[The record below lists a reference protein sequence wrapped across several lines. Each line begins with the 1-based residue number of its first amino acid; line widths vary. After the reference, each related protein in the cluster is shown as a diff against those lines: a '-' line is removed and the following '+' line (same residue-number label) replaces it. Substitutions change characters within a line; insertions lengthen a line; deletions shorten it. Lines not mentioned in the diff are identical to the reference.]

1 MDNAVETTPGET
13 SAGAEPAGW
22 IYPSGG
28 AGWACLYLDRPD
40 GARLRL
46 GCWQSGKSEGR
57 RGTCLLVNGRSEF
70 LEKYAEQA
78 AEWAARGWR
87 VVSFDWR
94 GQGLSTRPLP
104 NRQLGHIDDFSTY
117 LEDLEAIMAALCP
130 PTGPVVAFAHSMG
143 GHLMLRHVLDCDTAM
158 EVPRLKALILSAA
171 MVQINTAPLPG
182 RVAAL
187 IANLACRQ
195 GKAEAYAPG
204 QRDFDPDA
212 QRFEGNPLTSDPR
225 RFKVALD
232 ACRQQQDLCLG
243 GVTYGWLAAAYRSTD
258 YLAHATMSGLDL
270 PIQILAAGADR
281 IVSSPAL
288 RALARRLPDARFHNY
303 PGARHELM
311 MENDAIRR
319 AVWEDVDHFLEETG
333 L

>member
-1 MDNAVETTPGET
+1 MDTAVETPAVRADQ
-13 SAGAEPAGW
+13 AGTTGW
-22 IYPSGG
+22 S
-28 AGWACLYLDRPD
+28 CTYLERPD

-46 GCWQSGKSEGR
+46 GSWQAGEAAGR

-94 GQGLSTRPLP
+94 GQGLSSRSLA
-104 NRQLGHIDDFSTY
+104 NRHMGHIDDFATY
-117 LEDLEAIMAALCP
+117 LDDLDAVMATLCP

-158 EVPRLKALILSAA
+158 EVPRLKALILCAA
-171 MVQINTAPLPG
+171 MLRVNTFPLPS
-182 RVAAL
+182 RAATL
-187 IANLACRQ
+187 IADLACRQ
-195 GKAEAYAPG
+195 GKAETYAAG

-212 QRFEGNPLTSDPR
+212 QRFDGNTLTTDPR
-225 RFKVALD
+225 RFRVALD
-232 ACRQQQDLCLG
+232 ACRRQPDLCLG
-243 GVTYGWLAAAYRSTD
+243 GVTYGWLAAAFRSMD
-258 YLAHATMSGLDL
+258 YLEQASMSGLNL

-281 IVSSPAL
+281 IVRSAAL
-288 RALARRLPDARFHNY
+288 RVLARRLPNAWFHQY
-303 PGARHELM
+303 PGAQHELM
-311 MENDAIRR
+311 METDAIRR
-319 AVWEDVDHFLEETG
+319 AVWEDIDHFLEENG